1 MQLPDGYTADSQ
13 AAFAL
18 MKTRPRLSIDDLKV
32 LALLESAAEQF
43 YFGLAQQ
50 MTNAEARAL
59 LTRNG
64 QEELGHAHRLVKAIR
79 LLESEG
85 NYTRVHFEL
94 PGAAEN
100 PFLQTPA
107 PSVAVTPDFLELFA
121 LGEAD
126 GDLQY
131 HAWADA
137 EPNAEVAKIYR
148 QNGVEETRHG
158 ERLTQVRAMLLAQ
171 PGG

>member
-18 MKTRPRLSIDDLKV
+18 MKTRARLSIDDVKV
-32 LALLESAAEQF
+32 LALLESAAERF
-43 YFGLAQQ
+43 YSGLAQQ
-50 MTNAEARAL
+50 MPNEEARAL
-59 LTRNG
+59 LMRNG

-79 LLESEG
+79 LLGGES
-85 NYTRVHFEL
+85 FEL
-94 PGAAEN
+94 PSAAEN

-137 EPNAEVAKIYR
+137 EPNPDVAKIYR

-158 ERLTQVRAMLLAQ
+158 ERLTQVRAMLLAH

>member
-79 LLESEG
+79 LLGGE
-85 NYTRVHFEL
+85 TFEL
-94 PGAAEN
+94 PRILFCRRPRRAS
-100 PFLQTPA
+100 
-107 PSVAVTPDFLELFA
+107 PSPRIFSNYSRWV
-121 LGEAD
+121 
-126 GDLQY
+126 
-131 HAWADA
+131 
-137 EPNAEVAKIYR
+137 R
-148 QNGVEETRHG
+148 QMGICSTTRG
-158 ERLTQVRAMLLAQ
+158 PMRSRMRKWRRSIGRTASRKRAMAS
-171 PGG
+171 G

>member
-18 MKTRPRLSIDDLKV
+18 MKTRSRLSIDDVKV
-32 LALLESAAEQF
+32 LAILECYGEEF
-43 YFGLAQQ
+43 YFGLARQVR
-50 MTNAEARAL
+50 NDEARAL

-64 QEELGHAHRLVKAIR
+64 QEERAHAHRLVKAIR
-79 LLESEG
+79 LLGGEP
-85 NYTRVHFEL
+85 FEL
-94 PGAAEN
+94 PSAAEN

-107 PSVAVTPDFLELFA
+107 PSMPVTADLLAAFA
-121 LGEAD
+121 QGEVD

-137 EPNAEVAKIYR
+137 EPNLEVANLYR
-148 QNGVEETRHG
+148 QNGVEETRHS
-158 ERLTQVRAMLLAQ
+158 ERLKQVRAMLVADS
-171 PGG
+171 G

>member
-79 LLESEG
+79 LLGGE
-85 NYTRVHFEL
+85 TFEL

-100 PFLQTPA
+100 PFMQTPA